1 MTRAGRR
8 AAQGGGENQ
17 ERNDAFTLIEI
28 MVAMAVLSLI
38 LVILASIGGQVNK
51 AMLLGLAGNER
62 RGNDRALLDFLA
74 TELQLAVV
82 PPPPQPVQTAV
93 PMIMSPNPTGSFQF
107 LINPPG
113 ISSTNAQTIFWQAPA
128 ATVQTSGNMAEIG
141 YGVVWTNI
149 GGANEAYLRKFFV
162 NQGDANFLIYSQPT
176 NWIDDALFQTVAPAD
191 AAHDYQGLFAE
202 NVFALWARALDS
214 TGNPIVT
221 TAAGTAFPPYAYDS
235 RQGYTDSSG
244 TIHPSSSLPAMVEV
258 AIVVADSRTAQRL
271 TKLYPP
277 TATVP
282 ANFWSD
288 INQYVSSFPSVLA
301 SGIHVYST
309 RILLRSAY

>member
-62 RGNDRALLDFLA
+62 RGDDRALLDFLA

-149 GGANEAYLRKFFV
+149 GGA
-162 NQGDANFLIYSQPT
+162 
-176 NWIDDALFQTVAPAD
+176 
-191 AAHDYQGLFAE
+191 
-202 NVFALWARALDS
+202 
-214 TGNPIVT
+214 
-221 TAAGTAFPPYAYDS
+221 YAYDS